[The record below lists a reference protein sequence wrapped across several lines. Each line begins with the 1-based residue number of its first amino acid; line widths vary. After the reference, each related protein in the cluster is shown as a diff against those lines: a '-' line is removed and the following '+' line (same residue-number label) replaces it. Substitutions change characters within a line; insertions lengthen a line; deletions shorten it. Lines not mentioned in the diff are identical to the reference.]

1 MLASPLSTSLKS
13 AGLGLLL
20 LLGVAASCKRDST
33 KTVAVSPAAAAAAKA
48 QLNILRDSVD
58 LKWRDM
64 VESDDQKLAITRLL
78 LRELRGQ
85 PGRTEAQLKG
95 LEQAN
100 ARLKARRYD
109 QATMSSSA
117 LIDQYDTAQDSLL
130 TALYPVAAPSGGAPT
145 ENARNFVEGIQQ
157 LDAGVVGFRVQYDD
171 AAKRYNNYLQLHET
185 ELQSLGGKYAAQEPL
200 PLFTIGAKP

>member
-1 MLASPLSTSLKS
+1 MPALPTSSSLKT

-20 LLGVAASCKRDST
+20 LLGIAASCKRDGA
-33 KTVAVSPAAAAAAKA
+33 KKVAVNPVSAAAAKV
-48 QLNILRDSVD
+48 QLDVLRDSVNT
-58 LKWRDM
+58 KWRNM

-78 LRELRGQ
+78 LRELHGQ
-85 PGRTEAQLKG
+85 PGRAEAQLKG

-100 ARLKARRYD
+100 ARLKTRRYD
-109 QATMSSSA
+109 QTTMGNST

-130 TALYPVAAPSGGAPT
+130 TALLPVAAPNGAAPT

-171 AAKRYNNYLQLHET
+171 AAKRYNNYLQLHAA
-185 ELQSLGGKYAAQEPL
+185 ELESLGGKYAGLKPL
-200 PLFTIGAKP
+200 PLFTIGAK

>member
-1 MLASPLSTSLKS
+1 MFAAPLSSSLKTAS
-13 AGLGLLL
+13 LGLIL
-20 LLGVAASCKRDST
+20 LLGMAASCKRDGA
-33 KTVAVSPAAAAAAKA
+33 KTVAVSPASAAAAKA
-48 QLNILRDSVD
+48 QLAILQDSVD
-58 LKWRDM
+58 LKWRNM

-78 LRELRGQ
+78 LRELHGQ
-85 PGRTEAQLKG
+85 PGRAEAQLKA

-100 ARLKARRYD
+100 ARLKTRRYN

-130 TALYPVAAPSGGAPT
+130 NALYPVAAPQGGAPT

-171 AAKRYNNYLQLHET
+171 AAKRYNNYLQLHEA
-185 ELQSLGGKYAAQEPL
+185 ELQSLGGKYAELKPL
-200 PLFTIGAKP
+200 PLFTIGAK

>member
-1 MLASPLSTSLKS
+1 MFAFPLSTSLKS
-13 AGLGLLL
+13 AGLGLVL
-20 LLGVAASCKRDST
+20 LLGMAASCKRDSA
-33 KTVAVSPAAAAAAKA
+33 KTVAVSPAAAAASKA
-48 QLNILRDSVD
+48 QLDILRDSVG

-85 PGRTEAQLKG
+85 PGRAEAQLKG

-145 ENARNFVEGIQQ
+145 ENARNFIEGIQQ

-171 AAKRYNNYLQLHET
+171 AAKRYNNYLQLHEA
-185 ELQSLGGKYAAQEPL
+185 ELQSLGSKYAGLKPL
-200 PLFTIGAKP
+200 PLFTIGAK

>member
-1 MLASPLSTSLKS
+1 MFVSPLLSSLKT
-13 AGLGLLL
+13 AGLGLIL
-20 LLGVAASCKRDST
+20 LLGMAASCKRDST
-33 KTVAVSPAAAAAAKA
+33 KAVAVSPAAAAATKA
-48 QLNILRDSVD
+48 QLDILRDSVD
-58 LKWRDM
+58 LKWRNM

-78 LRELRGQ
+78 LRELHGQ
-85 PGRTEAQLKG
+85 PGRAEAKLKA

-130 TALYPVAAPSGGAPT
+130 NALYPVAAPDGGAPT
-145 ENARNFVEGIQQ
+145 ENARNFIEGIQQ

-171 AAKRYNNYLQLHET
+171 AAKRYNNYLQLHEA
-185 ELQSLGGKYAAQEPL
+185 ELQSLGGKYAGLKPL
-200 PLFTIGAKP
+200 PLFTIGAK

>member
-1 MLASPLSTSLKS
+1 MFATPLSSSLKS
-13 AGLGLLL
+13 AGLGLVL
-20 LLGVAASCKRDST
+20 LLGMAASCKRDGA
-33 KTVAVSPAAAAAAKA
+33 KAVAVSPAAAAAAKA
-48 QLNILRDSVD
+48 QLAILRDSVD

-64 VESDDQKLAITRLL
+64 VESDDQKIAITRLL
-78 LRELRGQ
+78 LRELHGQ
-85 PGRTEAQLKG
+85 PGRTEPQLKA

-130 TALYPVAAPSGGAPT
+130 NALLPVAAPNGAAPT

-171 AAKRYNNYLQLHET
+171 AAKRYNNYLQLHEA
-185 ELQSLGGKYAAQEPL
+185 ELQSLGGKYAELKPL
-200 PLFTIGAKP
+200 PLFTIGAK

>member
-1 MLASPLSTSLKS
+1 MLASPLSASLKKAS
-13 AGLGLLL
+13 LGLVL
-20 LLGVAASCKRDST
+20 LLGMAASCKRDGA
-33 KTVAVSPAAAAAAKA
+33 KTAAVNPASAAAAKA
-48 QLNILRDSVD
+48 QLDILRDSVD
-58 LKWRDM
+58 VKWRNM

-78 LRELRGQ
+78 LRELHGQ
-85 PGRTEAQLKG
+85 PGRSEAQLKAF
-95 LEQAN
+95 EQAN

-130 TALYPVAAPSGGAPT
+130 TALYPVAAPNGGAPT

-171 AAKRYNNYLQLHET
+171 AAKRYNNYLQLHQA
-185 ELQSLGGKYAAQEPL
+185 ELQSLGGKYADLKPL
-200 PLFTIGAKP
+200 PLFTIVVK

>member
-1 MLASPLSTSLKS
+1 MPASPLSSSLKT
-13 AGLGLLL
+13 AGFGFML
-20 LLGVAASCKRDST
+20 LLGIAASCKRDGA
-33 KTVAVSPAAAAAAKA
+33 KNVSVNPASAAAAKA
-48 QLNILRDSVD
+48 QLDILRDSVD
-58 LKWRDM
+58 VKWRNM

-85 PGRTEAQLKG
+85 PGRTEAQLKAF
-95 LEQAN
+95 EQAN

-109 QATMSSSA
+109 QTTMSNSA

-130 TALYPVAAPSGGAPT
+130 TALYPVAAPNGGAPT

-171 AAKRYNNYLQLHET
+171 AAKRYNNYLQLHQA
-185 ELQSLGGKYAAQEPL
+185 ELQSLGGKYAQLKPL
-200 PLFTIGAKP
+200 PLFTIEVK